1 MRGCLARRCILAAT
15 VLAATAWPARSQ
27 DNYEIQVYGSDTIPA
42 RSLMVELHSNFA
54 FEGSKAEVNGV
65 RPSEHAL
72 HETLELTYGWNSWF
86 ETGFYVFTS
95 ARAGEDWQWVGDHI
109 RPRVRAPESW
119 GWPVGVS
126 LSTEIGYQRRSYSE
140 DTWNW
145 EIRPI
150 IDKQI
155 GRLYLALNPALE
167 RSLRGRNV
175 RRGWELSPNFKVSY
189 EVSKVV
195 AAGIEYYGSLGPLDG
210 FDPSGEQQHQ
220 IVPSVDLNLDPDWE
234 FNAGVAL
241 GLTHA
246 TDRLLV
252 KVILG
257 RRFSF

>member
-1 MRGCLARRCILAAT
+1 MARISCGLIIAAVSLAVSA
-15 VLAATAWPARSQ
+15 PSARAQ
-27 DNYEIQVYGSDTIPA
+27 DNYEIQVYGSDTVPA

-54 FEGSKAEVNGV
+54 FTGSKAEVHGV
-65 RPSEHAL
+65 LPSEHAL
-72 HETLELTYGWNSWF
+72 HETLELTYGWNAWF

-95 ARAGEDWQWVGDHI
+95 ARSGDGWQWVGDHI
-109 RPRVRAPESW
+109 RPRVRAPSSW

-126 LSTEIGYQRRSYSE
+126 LSTEIGYQRRSYSQ

-155 GRLYLALNPALE
+155 GPLYLALNPALE
-167 RSLRGRNV
+167 RALRGANV
-175 RRGWELSPNFKVSY
+175 HRGWELSPNFKVSY

-195 AAGIEYYGSLGPLDG
+195 AAGIEYYGSLGPVDG
-210 FDPSGEQQHQ
+210 FDPVREQQHQ
-220 IVPSVDLNLDPDWE
+220 IVPSIDLNLGPEWE
-234 FNAGVAL
+234 FNAGVAI
-241 GLTHA
+241 GVTHA